1 MLQLKQG
8 EKIAIVSLSQGI
20 LGEEFCHH
28 QLELGI
34 KRLKEFG
41 LKPIVMP
48 HALDGIEKL
57 AKHPE
62 RRAADLISAFKD
74 PDIKAILCAIG
85 GDDTFKLTPYI
96 FDESAKQIIQDNPK
110 LFLGYSD
117 STINHLMLYQL
128 GVPSFYGMSFL
139 TCFSE
144 LGREMLP
151 YSKASFDHLFS
162 GQPFIYQS
170 SPVWYEERTDF
181 NSNKVGTKRVSHN
194 ELVGY
199 KQLQGSKIFAG
210 HLLGGCVESLF
221 ELITGNRYIEEKEI
235 NEQYQLMPRRNEWE
249 GAVIFLETS
258 EEKPKPEHFKKMIVT
273 LLNYG
278 IFEKAA
284 GVLLGKAQD
293 EVFNDEYGEILK
305 EVLPDEL
312 SIVTNLNVGHAYP
325 KIIMQCGSPTHVD
338 MIKKT
343 IKIDRL

>member
-28 QLELGI
+28 QLELGM
-34 KRLKEFG
+34 KRLKEFS
-41 LKPIVMP
+41 LEPVVMP

-96 FDESAKQIIQDNPK
+96 FEESAKQIIQDNPK

-139 TCFSE
+139 SCFSE

-162 GQPFIYQS
+162 DQPFIYQS

-181 NSNKVGTKRVSHN
+181 NSNKVGTKRVSHK
-194 ELVGY
+194 ELAGY
-199 KQLQGSKIFAG
+199 KHLQGSKIFSG

-235 NEQYQLMPRRNEWE
+235 NEQYQLMPSPTEWE
-249 GAVIFLETS
+249 GAIIFLETS
-258 EEKPKPEHFKKMIVT
+258 EEKPPPEHFKKMILT
-273 LLNYG
+273 LLDYG

-305 EVLPDEL
+305 EVLPDDL
-312 SIVTNLNVGHAYP
+312 PIVTNLNVGHAYP
-325 KIIMQCGSPTHVD
+325 KIIMQCGAPTHVD